1 MSTRKQLSVLEVME
15 VDQAKE
21 KRKHDDIHSYACK
34 AGGRCESSPS
44 TPNQTP
50 APKKTK
56 NVEPTAASEPSLME
70 VQNNIIQIIT
80 EKINNRAD
88 HLETMIKN
96 NSKEIESVCESLNS
110 IHSDVMGLKKENE
123 SLKKENMEL
132 RKKAAELDQRMND
145 QERYSRRWCLRLQ
158 GVAENS
164 SENVKER
171 VKEICRAVVPEE
183 QRNVV
188 TTAVDIAHRVGRLR
202 AGEDKRVNSRPI
214 IIRFTTR
221 TARDLIWKHAKQSPF
236 LKTQSLRFKE
246 DLTAA
251 DKEARSRLWPAV
263 DRARKEGKAAY
274 FSGARAFI
282 DGKEILPT

>member
-1 MSTRKQLSVLEVME
+1 MSTRKQLSALEVME
-15 VDQAKE
+15 VDQSKE

-34 AGGRCESSPS
+34 AGGRCESSP
-44 TPNQTP
+44 
-50 APKKTK
+50 K
-56 NVEPTAASEPSLME
+56 
-70 VQNNIIQIIT
+70 
-80 EKINNRAD
+80 
-88 HLETMIKN
+88 
-96 NSKEIESVCESLNS
+96 
-110 IHSDVMGLKKENE
+110 
-123 SLKKENMEL
+123 
-132 RKKAAELDQRMND
+132 
-145 QERYSRRWCLRLQ
+145 
-158 GVAENS
+158 
-164 SENVKER
+164 
-171 VKEICRAVVPEE
+171 E